1 MIINET
7 LQAEFTD
14 FVSSVP
20 AKRLKVNIMRLL
32 LSFLKHE
39 RITGLPNYADE
50 TFTDLVIL
58 FDFLSAI
65 DREAGQ
71 APTVSSIKTT

>member
-7 LQAEFTD
+7 LQTEFAD

-20 AKRLKVNIMRLL
+20 AKRLKINIMRLL

-50 TFTDLVIL
+50 AFADLVIL
-58 FDFLSAI
+58 LDFLSAI

-71 APTVSSIKTT
+71 PPLR

>member
-1 MIINET
+1 MIVNET

-14 FVSSVP
+14 FVSSVQ
-20 AKRLKVNIMRLL
+20 AKRLKINIMRIL

-50 TFTDLVIL
+50 AFADLVIL

-71 APTVSSIKTT
+71 PPSSIKTT